1 MLASEKKRLRSSCHS
16 SCCSSSW
23 LPTNLMIE
31 VSLGKMPTLVRRLID
46 GLAERTSR
54 CDVKPLEWVGAPD
67 LAPMLVRGMELD
79 EVFSVG
85 VGQHVFLGGIHHRH
99 GAGEL
104 LAQHRRDLLPVGP
117 HQLGFWDDEHSSR
130 PPAWFYA

>member
-1 MLASEKKRLRSSCHS
+1 
-16 SCCSSSW
+16 
-23 LPTNLMIE
+23 
-31 VSLGKMPTLVRRLID
+31 
-46 GLAERTSR
+46 
-54 CDVKPLEWVGAPD
+54 
-67 LAPMLVRGMELD
+67 MEPD

-117 HQLGFWDDEHSSR
+117 HLLIPSEKATPMERDLASCVGSAPGSAASAALEHPLDCPGES
-130 PPAWFYA
+130 PLF